1 MTSSRGSAST
11 GNAGIVV
18 VGSLNADLMVYC
30 DRLPKPGETVQGN
43 GFAIGAGGKS
53 ANQAVA
59 AGRLGAKVALV
70 GAVGDDA
77 NGALLL
83 TSVAESGVDVSR
95 VRRHPTEPTGV
106 ALISVDATAEN
117 SIVIAPGANGTLSPD
132 DVDDAAFAQAAVVCL
147 CLEIPLPTVIAAAAA
162 GRAAGALVV
171 LNPSPFGPLSTEL
184 TELVDVLLVNTHEAS
199 LYLDGRSMPTA
210 ADAVAGWEA
219 VRESFRDRGLHRVVV
234 TLGAA
239 GSVVLDSTVDDKVA
253 VVPPTRVDA
262 IDTTGAGD
270 AFTGALAHRIA
281 AGDELLNAAR
291 FASVAAA
298 LATTGR
304 GTQASYPTAAAIG
317 RHLDVA
323 PPP

>member
-1 MTSSRGSAST
+1 MTSTSGSA
-11 GNAGIVV
+11 GAGIVV
-18 VGSLNADLMVYC
+18 VGSLNADLMIYC
-30 DRLPKPGETVQGN
+30 DRLPEPGETVQGN
-43 GFAIGAGGKS
+43 GFVIGAGGKS

-59 AGRLGAKVALV
+59 AGRLGAVVSMV

-83 TSVAESGVDVSR
+83 ASVADAGVDVSR

-106 ALISVDATAEN
+106 ALISVDAAGEN
-117 SIVIAPGANGTLSPD
+117 TIVIAPGANGALSPD
-132 DVDDAAFAQAAVVCL
+132 DVAGAVFDGAAVVCL

-162 GRAAGALVV
+162 GGAAGARVV
-171 LNPSPFGPLSTEL
+171 LNPSPYQPLPPEL
-184 TELVDVLLVNTHEAS
+184 VALVDVLLVNAHEAS
-199 LYLDGRSMPTA
+199 LFLDGMSLPGTADGMPPWEPVRTA
-210 ADAVAGWEA
+210 FA
-219 VRESFRDRGLHRVVV
+219 DRGLHRVVV

-239 GSVVLDSTVDDKVA
+239 GAVVLDSTGDDQIA

-262 IDTTGAGD
+262 VDTTGAGD

-281 AGDELLNAAR
+281 AGDDLLVAAR

-317 RHLDVA
+317 HHLDRA
-323 PPP
+323 AL